1 MYRERIFGLITRAH
15 VDMNYGCHIARKI
28 RKRYDELMNITHI
41 ARTHRKKIYYGAP
54 IIFLLLLG
62 TTSTL
67 AAGNAFLFGAQST
80 RFPSVGDAIP
90 VVLEVS
96 TKTSINAVGG
106 TIVFAPD
113 IIVADSVTRSSSI
126 IDLWSEEPV
135 ISNQSGT
142 IHFSG
147 GIVGTNVSEGGSH
160 GPVFVVNFHAVKSGK
175 VVVGLKDGELLAN
188 NGEGTNVLSGANT
201 LTFYVRAQ
209 GAASPDMNAD
219 GVLSLSDVN
228 SLYLKT
234 FRAYDAKYDVNSD
247 GKVDWSDVKVV
258 LGLL

>member
-1 MYRERIFGLITRAH
+1 MH
-15 VDMNYGCHIARKI
+15 
-28 RKRYDELMNITHI
+28 ITHI

-67 AAGNAFLFGAQST
+67 AAGNAFLFSAQST
-80 RFPSVGDAIP
+80 LFPSVGDAVP
-90 VVLEVS
+90 VILEVS
-96 TKTSINAVGG
+96 TKTSINAAGG
-106 TIVFAPD
+106 TIVFAPE
-113 IIVADSVTRSSSI
+113 ILAADSVTRSSSI

-135 ISNQSGT
+135 ISNESGT

-147 GIVGTNVSEGGSH
+147 GIVGTNVAEGGSH

-175 VVVGLKDGELLAN
+175 VVVSMKDGELLAN

-201 LTFYVRAQ
+201 LTFYVRAH
-209 GAASPDMNAD
+209 GAASPDINAD

-234 FRAYDAKYDVNSD
+234 FRAYIEGESVRS
-247 GKVDWSDVKVV
+247 
-258 LGLL
+258 